1 MVSEGFLSTAQK
13 VALLTVSIG
22 IGSASP
28 LLAEEAPLFSYRKPQ
43 AAEQQPANFEQPSFE
58 TNRQNTFPPVEMHSD
73 PALQQAAHT
82 VQVVDPQRDLRRLVR
97 PQSSATEAQ
106 GQAASAPEGIAMPF
120 AQLKSLASAGA
131 GLGIVI
137 GLFLLCMWLLRRSGP
152 RPTSALPQE
161 AVAVLGRVPLTAQ
174 HFAHL
179 IQVGRK
185 LALVSVTSEGVSP
198 ITEVSDPQEVDRLLG
213 LCMRNG
219 PQSSTAQ
226 FQQVLQQLG
235 REPAQG
241 FLGGEEQGRAGK
253 S

>member
-1 MVSEGFLSTAQK
+1 MVSEDSRSTALK
-13 VALLTVSIG
+13 VALLTALVG
-22 IGSASP
+22 AFSASP

-43 AAEQQPANFEQPSFE
+43 ATDHRTTPAENGLRPA
-58 TNRQNTFPPVEMHSD
+58 
-73 PALQQAAHT
+73 ALHTDLAVQQAAH
-82 VQVVDPQRDLRRLVR
+82 VAPAPDSQRDPRRLAPR
-97 PQSSATEAQ
+97 RRSAIVETK
-106 GQAASAPEGIAMPF
+106 GQASLAAGEKATSGVFP
-120 AQLKSLASAGA
+120 QLESFASAGA

-152 RPTSALPQE
+152 KPTSALPQE
-161 AVAVLGRVPLTAQ
+161 AVAVLGRVPLAAR

-185 LALVSVTSEGVSP
+185 LVLVSVTPDGVSP

-219 PQSSTAQ
+219 PQSSTVQ
-226 FQQVLQQLG
+226 FQQVLQQLSQ
-235 REPAQG
+235 EPTQG
-241 FLGGEEQGRAGK
+241 FLGGEGQGRVEK